1 MPPRPRLTVPF
12 DTASRGS
19 GRRSLRFGLLVVVA
33 LTLSACAGGG
43 SPDVSFD
50 PSTACAATADEGH
63 YPGAYPALEAL
74 LPATYEG
81 AAPAS
86 VDSGRSCTPETLG
99 TLGERGF
106 PEVHFAGATWDLG
119 SGRGLT
125 VAVFEAP
132 QLVPERMIEFYEA
145 GARAARRTD
154 DLERSDTTV
163 GGVPAKRLDV
173 LYGDSAQTIVAWPA
187 ADDPGRVKVL
197 LAADLGD
204 TKVAELLDRFG
215 TDTAAD

>member
-1 MPPRPRLTVPF
+1 VPV
-12 DTASRGS
+12 DTASRGRL
-19 GRRSLRFGLLVVVA
+19 GPIVLLAVLVTMLA
-33 LTLSACAGGG
+33 ACTGGG

-50 PSTACAATADEGH
+50 PATACAAATDEGH
-63 YPGAYPALEAL
+63 FPGAYPKLEAL
-74 LPATYEG
+74 LPTAYEQ
-81 AAPAS
+81 AAPTS
-86 VDSGRSCTPETLG
+86 VDSGRSCMPDTLG
-99 TLGERGF
+99 TLHERGI

-119 SGRGLT
+119 NGRGLT
-125 VAVFEAP
+125 IAVFEAS

-163 GGVPAKRLDV
+163 GGQPAKRLDV

-187 ADDPGRVKVL
+187 ADPGRVMVL

-204 TKVAELLDRFG
+204 TKVAELLDRLA
-215 TDTAAD
+215 TDTGAAG

>member
-1 MPPRPRLTVPF
+1 MRPRPRPTVPA
-12 DTASRGS
+12 DTASRGA
-19 GRRSLRFGLLVVVA
+19 GRRSIVSGLLVVLA
-33 LTLSACAGGG
+33 LTLTACAASGT
-43 SPDVSFD
+43 PDVSFD
-50 PSTACAATADEGH
+50 PSTACVATADEGH

-74 LPATYEG
+74 LPATYED
-81 AAPAS
+81 AAATS

-99 TLGERGF
+99 TLRERGF

-119 SGRGLT
+119 NGRGLT

-132 QLVPERMIEFYEA
+132 QLAPEQMIEFYEA

-163 GGVPAKRLDV
+163 GGVPATRLDV

-187 ADDPGRVKVL
+187 AGDAGRVKVL